1 MEREYELL
9 QGTVQAVTFQNP
21 ENGYSVLR
29 LLEDCGEMVTV
40 VGTIPMAVAGER
52 LVVTGTW
59 TAHPTYGRQFTAEF
73 LERLMPQTSKEILAY
88 LSSRVVKGIGAVT
101 ASRLVAAFGSE
112 TLDVLENSPERLATV
127 EGISRKKAEA
137 MCEEFRRLVSVR
149 RLIEFLA
156 AHSLPPELA
165 VRLYRDYGDTAM
177 DAVRE
182 DPYLMADSRY
192 GADFSKVDT
201 FAMAMGV
208 EGDDEQRVEAGVLF
222 ELSHNLGNGHV
233 FIPWDKLADATAN
246 LLELPRDTVESGMD
260 RLMEQQRMVTDTLRN
275 ISICYLPEWHEA
287 ETYVTKKLTQLSVFT
302 DPPPWNLDKL
312 LERIDQKQG
321 GYAQKQLDAIRAA
334 ASRRLLVVTGGPG
347 TGKTTTMAGILE
359 LFDLMGLKT
368 QLAAPTGRAAKRLT
382 ECTGREAATIHRLLE
397 SQYDPESG
405 SMLFVRDEAEP
416 IRADAVIVDEAS
428 MVDLMLMSALL
439 RAVRPGCR
447 LILVGDPDQLPS
459 VGAGN
464 VFSDIIRSGAA
475 HTVHLTEV
483 FRQARE
489 SLIVMN
495 AHAVNGG
502 RMPELGIR
510 DKDFFFMRRRDGESL
525 VKTVA
530 DLCASRLPQ
539 NMGIP
544 AGEIQ
549 VLSPTRKGITG
560 TGNLN
565 RCLQAVLNPATA
577 AKRERQYGDVI
588 YREGDRV
595 MQIRN
600 NYDIP
605 WKRTDG
611 TGVGTGIFNGDIGI
625 IRAIDTAMETMTIDF
640 DDRFAEYSFDQLSE
654 LEPAYAMTVHKSQG
668 SEYRAVVLVA
678 LGGSPYLLSRSI
690 LYTAITRAR
699 ELLVIVGSEDVVAAM
714 VENDKQQRRYSG
726 LKLRLEAEKE

>member
-21 ENGYSVLR
+21 ENGYTVLR

-73 LERLMPQTSKEILAY
+73 LERLMPQTSREILAY
-88 LSSRVVKGIGAVT
+88 LSARTVKGIGPVT
-101 ASRLVAAFGSE
+101 AERLVAAFGSE

-127 EGISRKKAEA
+127 EGISRKKAKA
-137 MCEEFRRLVSVR
+137 MCEEFCRLVSVR

-156 AHSLPPELA
+156 AHSLPPELG

-177 DAVRE
+177 DAIRE
-182 DPYLMADSRY
+182 DPYLMADARF
-192 GADFSKVDT
+192 GADFSRVDA

-208 EGDDEQRVEAGVLF
+208 DSDDEQRVEAGVLF

-233 FIPWDKLADATAN
+233 FIPWDKLSAATAA
-246 LLELPRDTVESGMD
+246 LLDLPLDVIEAGMD
-260 RLMEQQRMVTDTLRN
+260 RLCEQQRMVTDALRN
-275 ISICYLPEWHEA
+275 IQICYLPEWHEA
-287 ETYVTKKLTQLSVFT
+287 EVYVTEKLAQLAKADDT
-302 DPPPWNLDKL
+302 PPWNLDKL
-312 LERIDQKQG
+312 LERIDHKQG
-321 GYAQKQLDAIRAA
+321 GYAQKQLEAIRAA
-334 ASRRLLVVTGGPG
+334 ATRRLLVVTGGPG
-347 TGKTTTMAGILE
+347 TGKTTTMAGILD

-475 HTVHLTEV
+475 QTVFLTEV
-483 FRQARE
+483 FRQARQ

-495 AHAVNGG
+495 AHAVNSGQ
-502 RMPELGIR
+502 MPELGVR
-510 DKDFFFMRRRDGESL
+510 DKDFFFMRRRDGETL
-525 VKTVA
+525 VQTVA
-530 DLCASRLPQ
+530 DLCASRLPK

-544 AGEIQ
+544 ASEIQ
-549 VLSPTRKGITG
+549 VLSPTRKGLTG

-565 RCLQAVLNPATA
+565 RCLQAALNPASA
-577 AKRERQYGDVI
+577 SKKERQYGDTV

-605 WKRTDG
+605 WKRNDG
-611 TGVGTGIFNGDIGI
+611 TGAGTGIFNGDIGM
-625 IRAIDTAMETMTIDF
+625 IRAIDSAMETMTIEF
-640 DDRFAEYSFDQLSE
+640 DDHYAEYSFDQLSE
-654 LEPAYAMTVHKSQG
+654 LEPAYAMTVHKSQA
-668 SEYRAVVLVA
+668 SEYRAVVLTA

-714 VENDKQQRRYSG
+714 VHNDKQQRRYSG
-726 LKLRLEAEKE
+726 LKLRLEAARE